1 MKQTRER
8 VGLGS
13 GAPKAGKKRGS
24 SGDRRRL
31 AAKPVKRT
39 RAERSM
45 REDLITQA
53 CLEAYGSVRHEAR
66 LADRALDFTL
76 RTKRHLYSTERRA
89 VAERVYA
96 LLRRQRLVDWLLEHS
111 RPGFA
116 AVSTSRKDLLR
127 LAASRV
133 LHGEAPAEVAL
144 GMSISGE
151 DADCLAQ
158 LSTAEQGLQK
168 LSPLERYAT
177 VASLPDFLARR
188 FLKELGEEAE
198 AFGAAIN
205 ERAPLCARVNLLKG
219 DRDALIEALKKEDV
233 PARPTPLSPVGVFLE
248 TRINAFSLA
257 AFRSGLF
264 EIQDEGSQL
273 LGMLV
278 DAPPTK
284 VVDACAGAGG
294 KTLQLAAQMK
304 NRGELFA
311 LDIESRRLDDL
322 RDRARR
328 DGVHNVRVKQIPKE
342 GPEVAAALEFLK
354 GKADRVLV
362 DAPCTG
368 TGTFRRK
375 PDARW
380 RLEEPE
386 IAEHAQ
392 RQGRLLDAFASM
404 VKPGGRMI
412 YGTCSI
418 LREENEDVIAAFL
431 TRTPGFRVKPA
442 SEILGPQLA
451 SVCTPA
457 GFLRLY
463 PHRHNTDGFFGAVL
477 VKIP

>member
-1 MKQTRER
+1 VKQTRER
-8 VGLGS
+8 VGVGS
-13 GAPKAGKKRGS
+13 GAPRGAKKRPGK
-24 SGDRRRL
+24 DERRKLSARP
-31 AAKPVKRT
+31 AKKT

-53 CLEAYGSVRHEAR
+53 CLEAYGSVRHESR

-96 LLRRQRLVDWLLEHS
+96 LLRRQRLVDWLLEQS

-116 AVSTSRKDLLR
+116 SISTSRKDLLR

-133 LHGEAPAEVAL
+133 LHGEAPDEVAL
-144 GMSISGE
+144 GMSIGGE
-151 DADCLAQ
+151 DAASLQ
-158 LSTAEQGLQK
+158 KLSAAEHGLQK
-168 LSPLERYAT
+168 LPPLERYAV
-177 VASLPDFLARR
+177 VASLPDFLAKR
-188 FLKELGEEAE
+188 FLKELGEEAD

-219 DRDALIEALKKEDV
+219 DREALIAALKQEEV
-233 PARPTPLSPVGVFLE
+233 NARPTPLSPVGVYLE

-311 LDIESRRLDDL
+311 LDIETRRLDDL

-328 DGVHNVRVKQIPKE
+328 DGVHNVRVKEIPKE

-380 RLEEPE
+380 RLEESE

-392 RQGRLLDAFASM
+392 RQGRLLDAFAAM

-418 LREENEDVIAAFL
+418 LREENEDVIEAFL
-431 TRTPGFRVKPA
+431 KRTPGFRIKPA
-442 SEILGPQLA
+442 IELLGPQLA
-451 SVCTPA
+451 SVCSGA

-463 PHRHNTDGFFGAVL
+463 PHKHNTDGFFGAVL

>member
-1 MKQTRER
+1 MKQRRER
-8 VGLGS
+8 VGIGS
-13 GAPKAGKKRGS
+13 GAPAAGKQRAPK
-24 SGDRRRL
+24 DERRKLTARP
-31 AAKPVKRT
+31 AKKT
-39 RAERSM
+39 RAERAM
-45 REDLITQA
+45 REDLIAQA
-53 CLEAYGSVRHEAR
+53 CLEAYGSVRHEGR

-76 RTKRHLYSTERRA
+76 RTKRHLYSSERRA

-96 LLRRQRLVDWLLEHS
+96 LLRRQRLVDWLLERA
-111 RPGFA
+111 RPGFG

-127 LAASRV
+127 IAASRV
-133 LHGEAPAEVAL
+133 LHGESAGEVAT

-151 DADCLAQ
+151 DAAALTQLA
-158 LSTAEQGLQK
+158 TAEQGLSR
-168 LSPLERYAT
+168 LSPLERFAT
-177 VASLPDFLARR
+177 VASLPDFLAKR

-219 DRDALIEALKKEDV
+219 DRNALIEALKQEEV
-233 PARPTPLSPVGVFLE
+233 RALPTPLSPIGLHLE

-257 AFRSGLF
+257 SFRAGLF

-311 LDIESRRLDDL
+311 LDIETRRLEDL
-322 RDRARR
+322 KDRARR
-328 DGVHNVRVKQIPKE
+328 DGVHNVRVKEIPKE
-342 GPEVAAALEFLK
+342 GPEVAAALKFLE

-380 RLEEPE
+380 RLTEPE

-392 RQGRLLDAFASM
+392 RQGRLLDAFAMM

-418 LREENEDVIAAFL
+418 LREENEDVIEAFL
-431 TRTPGFRVKPA
+431 LRTPGFRVKPA
-442 SEILGPQLA
+442 IELLGPERA
-451 SVCTPA
+451 ACCSPA
-457 GFLRLY
+457 GYLRLY
-463 PHRHNTDGFFGAVL
+463 PHKHNTDGFFGAVL
-477 VKIP
+477 VKVP